1 MSRTKKRGGGSS
13 PIKRFVRY
21 SGGTGSFSYYDKA
34 TEETVELDTLDVIVL
49 DVRSSITGF
58 YEEKKASISSNM
70 VLDTKKEPFKVIAF
84 ANKKP
89 IEIAEGLYATI
100 KPEVAK
106 VGGKFTSN
114 IIGLVDFGD
123 GWEVTNIQLSGVALN
138 SWIEFTTEH
147 DNNSYYDYLITFK
160 KGLLSKRDN
169 GKNVPVTQKEEE
181 ALDAKLKKNPRAPKP
196 VWFYTVGFDIE
207 DLTDEQIEL
216 AEEEDTKLQ
225 EYFEGVSSAPT
236 KEGGKETSTEKV
248 TDAPEP
254 SDDEEEDDLP
264 F

>member
-1 MSRTKKRGGGSS
+1 MSRTKKRSGGSS

-34 TEETVELDTLDVIVL
+34 AEETVELEKLDVIVL

-89 IEIAEGLYATI
+89 IEIADGLYATI
-100 KPEVAK
+100 KPELAK

-147 DNNSYYDYLITFK
+147 DNNSYYDYLVTFK

-207 DLTDEQIEL
+207 DLTDEQIQL
-216 AEEEDTKLQ
+216 AEEEDAKLQ
-225 EYFEGVSSAPT
+225 EYFEGVSSAPV
-236 KEGGKETSTEKV
+236 KETSTEKV

-254 SDDEEEDDLP
+254 SDDEDEDESDLP